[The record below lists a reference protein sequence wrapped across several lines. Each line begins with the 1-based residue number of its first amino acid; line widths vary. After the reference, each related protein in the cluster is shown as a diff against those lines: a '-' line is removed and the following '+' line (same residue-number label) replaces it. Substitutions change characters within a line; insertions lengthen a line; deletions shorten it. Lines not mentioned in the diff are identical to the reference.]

1 MIQKPNF
8 IFTCVLYK
16 LDSMK
21 KIKITID
28 QKKSISVPAGQTIQK
43 VFNNLVPPHRG
54 HEYLTVK
61 NNIFASLNEAITE
74 DTTIGTLPF
83 FFESSRRAYENA
95 SVAMLQYVVE
105 KILPGQK
112 LYILHSMCDG
122 IYCEINQ
129 NDDVPEQT
137 ISIINKG
144 FANLVLDDIPIIP
157 ELYSRGDAQAYF
169 QNNRRPDTAALL
181 KYCSLN
187 YIMLYSING
196 SRYWLP
202 SPPAPSTGLIK
213 TYDIIKYKRGF
224 VFRNPVENIPDRL
237 QPFYNQERLYEIFN
251 ETEKWANILDIT
263 NASQL
268 NNLVANENISEMIK
282 ISEALHEKKIAEIA
296 DKIEASCQ
304 NKRLVFVAGPSSSG
318 KTTFMKR
325 LYIQLRV
332 LGHRVVGLSLD
343 NYFKDRDELAREQGD
358 NLNFEGLDALDL
370 ELLNSHLADLLAGKA
385 VTPPD
390 YDFINGKKVPG
401 KNEIL
406 ADKNTLFIIE
416 GIHGINPGL
425 TKNIDDKYKFK
436 IYLSALT
443 HLNFDDTNRIPTHD
457 TRLIRRIVRDAKYRG
472 YSAAQTINMWKK
484 VVEGEK
490 KYIFKYQGEADIM
503 FNSSL
508 VYEIGVLK
516 QPAEIALKQVDPQ
529 DLSHPE
535 SERLLSILAYF
546 LPIDQKE
553 IPPTSILREFVG
565 ESSFKYH

>member
-1 MIQKPNF
+1 MKTIQVTINHEQTTIIAPGKTIRDVLFDALGYGNF
-8 IFTCVLYK
+8 MEY
-16 LDSMK
+16 
-21 KIKITID
+21 ITI
-28 QKKSISVPAGQTIQK
+28 
-43 VFNNLVPPHRG
+43 
-54 HEYLTVK
+54 K
-61 NNIFASLNEAITE
+61 NNVFSSLQERV
-74 DTTIGTLPF
+74 DVDSTIGTFPHF
-83 FFESSRRAYENA
+83 WESSRRAYETA

-105 KILPGQK
+105 NILPGQK
-112 LYILHSMCDG
+112 LSILHSMCDG
-122 IYCEINQ
+122 IYCKINQ
-129 NDDVPEQT
+129 DDHVSEQT
-137 ISIINKG
+137 ISMLKNG
-144 FANLVLDDIPIIP
+144 FTDLVSADTPIVP
-157 ELYSRGDAQAYF
+157 ELYSRGEAQNYF
-169 QNNRRPDTAALL
+169 QNNNRPDTAALL

-187 YIMLYSING
+187 YVMLYSING

-224 VFRNPVENIPDRL
+224 VFRNPIENMPGSL

-251 ETEKWANILDIT
+251 ETEKWGNILDIT
-263 NASQL
+263 NTSQL
-268 NNLVANENISEMIK
+268 NSLVATENISEMIK
-282 ISEALHEKKIAEIA
+282 ISEALHERKIAEIA
-296 DKIEASCQ
+296 DRIESSCQ
-304 NKRLVFVAGPSSSG
+304 TKRLVFIAGPSSSG

-332 LGHRVVGLSLD
+332 LGHRVVSLSLD

-358 NLNFEGLDALDL
+358 NLNFEVLDALDL
-370 ELLNSHLADLLAGKA
+370 KLLNTHLTDLLAGKP

-401 KNEIL
+401 KTEIH
-406 ADKNTLFIIE
+406 ADQNTLFIIE

-425 TKNIDDKYKFK
+425 TENIDGQYKFK

-490 KYIFKYQGEADIM
+490 RYIFKYQGEADIM

-508 VYEIGVLK
+508 AYEIGALK
-516 QPAEIALKQVDPQ
+516 QPAEIALKKVEPQ

-546 LPIDQKE
+546 LPVDQKE

>member
-1 MIQKPNF
+1 MNTIQITVNHKQSTTSTPGKTIRDILYETIGRGNF
-8 IFTCVLYK
+8 MEY
-16 LDSMK
+16 
-21 KIKITID
+21 ITI
-28 QKKSISVPAGQTIQK
+28 
-43 VFNNLVPPHRG
+43 
-54 HEYLTVK
+54 K
-61 NNIFASLNEAITE
+61 NNVFSSLHERI
-74 DTTIGTLPF
+74 DTSCNIGTF
-83 FFESSRRAYENA
+83 THFYESSRRAYENA

-105 KILPGQK
+105 KSLPGQK

-129 NDDVPEQT
+129 NESVSEQT
-137 ISIINKG
+137 ITAIKKA
-144 FANLVLDDIPIIP
+144 FAALVAADLPIIP
-157 ELYSRGDAQAYF
+157 ELFSRGDAHNYF
-169 QNNRRPDTAALL
+169 KNHNRPDTAELI

-202 SPPAPSTGLIK
+202 SPPAPNTGLIN
-213 TYDIIKYKRGF
+213 TYDIVKYKRGF
-224 VFRNPVENIPDRL
+224 VFRNPVENMPGEL

-251 ETEKWANILDIT
+251 EAERWGKILEIT
-263 NASQL
+263 NTSQL
-268 NNLVANENISEMIK
+268 NSLVASKNISEIIK
-282 ISEALHEKKIAEIA
+282 ISEALHEKKIAAIA
-296 DKIEASCQ
+296 DKIEASRQ
-304 NKRLVFVAGPSSSG
+304 NKRLIFVAGPSSSG

-332 LGHRVVGLSLD
+332 LGHRVINLSLD

-358 NLNFEGLDALDL
+358 NLNFEVLEALDL
-370 ELLNSHLADLLAGKA
+370 DLLNSQLNDLLAGKP
-385 VTPPD
+385 VTPPV
-390 YDFINGKKVPG
+390 YDFIKGKKSPDKV
-401 KNEIL
+401 EIR
-406 ADKNTLFIIE
+406 ADQNTLFIIE

-425 TKNIDDKYKFK
+425 TKNIDDRYKFK

-443 HLNFDDTNRIPTHD
+443 HLNFDDINRIPTHD
-457 TRLIRRIVRDAKYRG
+457 TRLIRRIVRDSKYRG

-508 VYEIGVLK
+508 TYEIGVLK

-529 DLSHPE
+529 DPSHPE
-535 SERLLSILAYF
+535 SERLLSLLAYF
-546 LPIDQKE
+546 LPIDHKE

>member
-1 MIQKPNF
+1 MKTIQ
-8 IFTCVLYK
+8 
-16 LDSMK
+16 
-21 KIKITID
+21 ITINHE
-28 QKKSISVPAGQTIQK
+28 QTTMSTPGKTIREVLLKALGNGNFMEYVSI
-43 VFNNLVPPHRG
+43 
-54 HEYLTVK
+54 K
-61 NNIFASLNEAITE
+61 NNVFSSFQERVDASC
-74 DTTIGTLPF
+74 TIGTF
-83 FFESSRRAYENA
+83 SHFYESSRRAYETA
-95 SVAMLQYVVE
+95 SVAMLQYIVE
-105 KILPGQK
+105 KLLPGQK

-122 IYCEINQ
+122 IYCGINH
-129 NDDVPEQT
+129 NNHVSEQT
-137 ISIINKG
+137 ISIIKNG
-144 FANLVLDDIPIIP
+144 FADLVATDIPIVP
-157 ELYSRGDAQAYF
+157 ELYSRGDAQNYF
-169 QNNRRPDTAALL
+169 QNNNRPDTAELIRC
-181 KYCSLN
+181 CSLN

-202 SPPAPSTGLIK
+202 GPPAPSTGLIN

-224 VFRNPVENIPDRL
+224 VFRNPIENMPDQL

-251 ETEKWANILDIT
+251 ETEKWGNILDIT

-282 ISEALHEKKIAEIA
+282 ISEALHEKKIAAIA
-296 DKIEASCQ
+296 DKIELSCQ
-304 NKRLVFVAGPSSSG
+304 TKRLVFVAGPSSSG

-332 LGHRVVGLSLD
+332 LGHRVVSLSLD
-343 NYFKDRDELAREQGD
+343 NYFKDRDELTMEQGD
-358 NLNFEGLDALDL
+358 NLNFEVLDALDL
-370 ELLNSHLADLLAGKA
+370 NLLNAQLADLLAGKS
-385 VTPPD
+385 VTPPA
-390 YDFINGKKVPG
+390 YDFISGKKVPG
-401 KNEIL
+401 QIEIN
-406 ADKNTLFIIE
+406 ANKNTLFIIE

-425 TKNIDDKYKFK
+425 TENIDDKYKFK

-443 HLNFDDTNRIPTHD
+443 HLNFDNINRIPTHD

-472 YSAAQTINMWKK
+472 YSAAQTINMWNK

-508 VYEIGVLK
+508 AYEIGVLK
-516 QPAEIALKQVDPQ
+516 HPAEISLKQVDPQ
-529 DLSHPE
+529 DPNHPE

>member
-1 MIQKPNF
+1 MNTIQITVNHKQSTTSTPGKTIRDILYETIGRGNF
-8 IFTCVLYK
+8 MEY
-16 LDSMK
+16 
-21 KIKITID
+21 ITI
-28 QKKSISVPAGQTIQK
+28 
-43 VFNNLVPPHRG
+43 
-54 HEYLTVK
+54 K
-61 NNIFASLNEAITE
+61 NNVFSSLHERI
-74 DTTIGTLPF
+74 DTSCNIGTF
-83 FFESSRRAYENA
+83 THFYESSRRAYENA

-105 KILPGQK
+105 KSLPGQK

-129 NDDVPEQT
+129 NESVSEQT
-137 ISIINKG
+137 ITAIKKA
-144 FANLVLDDIPIIP
+144 FAALVAADLPIIP
-157 ELYSRGDAQAYF
+157 ELFSRGDAHNYF
-169 QNNRRPDTAALL
+169 KNHNRPDTAELI

-202 SPPAPSTGLIK
+202 SPPAPNTGLIN
-213 TYDIIKYKRGF
+213 TYDIVKYKRGF
-224 VFRNPVENIPDRL
+224 VFRNPVENMPGEL

-251 ETEKWANILDIT
+251 EAERWGKILEIT
-263 NASQL
+263 NTSQL
-268 NNLVANENISEMIK
+268 NSLVASKNISEIIK
-282 ISEALHEKKIAEIA
+282 ISEALHEKKIAAIA
-296 DKIEASCQ
+296 DKIETSRQ
-304 NKRLVFVAGPSSSG
+304 NKRLIFVAGPSSSG

-332 LGHRVVGLSLD
+332 LGHRVINLSLD

-358 NLNFEGLDALDL
+358 NLNFEVLEALDL
-370 ELLNSHLADLLAGKA
+370 DLLNSQLNDLLAGKP
-385 VTPPD
+385 VTPPV
-390 YDFINGKKVPG
+390 YDFIKGKKSPDKV
-401 KNEIL
+401 EIR
-406 ADKNTLFIIE
+406 ADQNTLFIIE

-425 TKNIDDKYKFK
+425 TKNIDDRYKFK

-443 HLNFDDTNRIPTHD
+443 HLNFDDINRIPTHD
-457 TRLIRRIVRDAKYRG
+457 TRLIRRIVRDSKYRG

-508 VYEIGVLK
+508 TYEIGVLK

-529 DLSHPE
+529 DPSHPE
-535 SERLLSILAYF
+535 SERLLSLLAYF
-546 LPIDQKE
+546 LPIDHKE